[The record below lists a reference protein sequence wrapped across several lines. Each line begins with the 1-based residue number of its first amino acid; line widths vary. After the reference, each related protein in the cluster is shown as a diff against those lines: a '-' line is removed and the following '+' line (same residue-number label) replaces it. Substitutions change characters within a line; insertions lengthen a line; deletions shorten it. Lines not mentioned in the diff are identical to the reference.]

1 MEYKIYSKITCSS
14 RRCNGKYWRRSSLLR
29 NLLNVKHHTPYKSI
43 YSKYQIIKNIGKLL
57 SKYELF
63 FLDQGNSSSDPSQ
76 ILIQQYPIPTTGHH
90 KDWIYQT
97 ICQAKPIK
105 FFIKLYTDHNT
116 LLVKLP
122 AYQKTESFR
131 AASLSKLDNT
141 VNNNAMLNSLEN
153 GRCSFIFTTL
163 YLPPLQS
170 LPKIRSSISVNFPL
184 PTSPSFVHKIIL
196 AIQTN
201 TPFYYSTTVFSP
213 SFFLQTT
220 IPKIYT
226 QNIFP
231 TSDIYPIQAEATD
244 QGARESC
251 ED

>member
-1 MEYKIYSKITCSS
+1 
-14 RRCNGKYWRRSSLLR
+14 
-29 NLLNVKHHTPYKSI
+29 
-43 YSKYQIIKNIGKLL
+43 
-57 SKYELF
+57 
-63 FLDQGNSSSDPSQ
+63 
-76 ILIQQYPIPTTGHH
+76 
-90 KDWIYQT
+90 
-97 ICQAKPIK
+97 
-105 FFIKLYTDHNT
+105 
-116 LLVKLP
+116 
-122 AYQKTESFR
+122 
-131 AASLSKLDNT
+131 
-141 VNNNAMLNSLEN
+141 MLNSLEN

-170 LPKIRSSISVNFPL
+170 PPKIISSISVNFPL
-184 PTSPSFVHKIIL
+184 PTSPLFVHKIIL

-251 ED
+251 EDWHCFNLSFVPQSMENDSRAHNRWLLIAQAQKIDVLVFDEDASNRNVKLFNPPSLIPSIHCHYFHTLLTPSQELRFQRKPIT

>member
-1 MEYKIYSKITCSS
+1 M
-14 RRCNGKYWRRSSLLR
+14 
-29 NLLNVKHHTPYKSI
+29 
-43 YSKYQIIKNIGKLL
+43 
-57 SKYELF
+57 
-63 FLDQGNSSSDPSQ
+63 FLIDF
-76 ILIQQYPIPTTGHH
+76 ILPHLTTGHH

-97 ICQAKPIK
+97 ICQAKPIRS
-105 FFIKLYTDHNT
+105 FIKLYTDHNT
-116 LLVKLP
+116 LLSRHP
-122 AYQKTESFR
+122 AYQKTESCR
-131 AASLSKLDNT
+131 VASLSKLDNT

-170 LPKIRSSISVNFPL
+170 PPKIRSSISVNFPL
-184 PTSPSFVHKIIL
+184 PTSPLFAHKIIL

-201 TPFYYSTTVFSP
+201 TPFYYSTKVFSP

-220 IPKIYT
+220 FPKIYT
-226 QNIFP
+226 KNIFP